1 MALLH
6 VGSWGCFLPM
16 WGPLPEA
23 GRGNFSE
30 DDTMSTIAN
39 TKEAIAAAKTRM
51 EKAVE
56 DFRKELSSVRTGRA
70 NAAILDHVRVD
81 YHGTPMPVNQLGS
94 VTIPDAG
101 MLVISP
107 WDPSAVPL
115 IDKAIRSSDLGLNP
129 TNDGKVVR
137 IPIPS
142 PTEERRK
149 ELVKH
154 IHKALENHRTAIRN
168 IRRDLKEAID
178 KLEKEKKISQDE
190 QKRALDELDKLSQAE
205 TKKVEDL
212 SSTKEKEVM
221 EIR

>member
-1 MALLH
+1 M
-6 VGSWGCFLPM
+6 
-16 WGPLPEA
+16 
-23 GRGNFSE
+23 
-30 DDTMSTIAN
+30 TTIST
-39 TKEAIAAAKTRM
+39 TKEAQAAARTRM

-56 DFRKELSSVRTGRA
+56 DFRKELTSVRTGRA
-70 NAAILDHVRVD
+70 NAAILDQVRVD

-94 VTIPDAG
+94 VTIPDPG

-107 WDPSAVPL
+107 WDPTAVAM

-178 KLEKEKKISQDE
+178 KLEKDKKISQDE
-190 QKRALDELDKLSQAE
+190 QKRALDELDKLSHAE

-212 SSTKEKEVM
+212 CATKEKEVM
-221 EIR
+221 DIR

>member
-1 MALLH
+1 MAMI
-6 VGSWGCFLPM
+6 GS
-16 WGPLPEA
+16 
-23 GRGNFSE
+23 
-30 DDTMSTIAN
+30 
-39 TKEAIAAAKTRM
+39 TKEAFAAAKTRM

-56 DFRKELSSVRTGRA
+56 DFRKELASVRTGRA
-70 NAAILDHVRVD
+70 SAAILDHVRVD
-81 YHGTPMPVNQLGS
+81 YHGTPMPVNQLGN
-94 VTIPDAG
+94 VTVPDAS
-101 MLVISP
+101 MLMIAP

-129 TNDGKVVR
+129 TTDGKVVR

-168 IRRDLKEAID
+168 IRRDIKEAID
-178 KLEKEKKISQDE
+178 KLEKEKKMSQDE
-190 QKRALDELDKLSQAE
+190 QKRSLEELDKLSHAE

-212 SSTKEKEVM
+212 CAAKEKEVM